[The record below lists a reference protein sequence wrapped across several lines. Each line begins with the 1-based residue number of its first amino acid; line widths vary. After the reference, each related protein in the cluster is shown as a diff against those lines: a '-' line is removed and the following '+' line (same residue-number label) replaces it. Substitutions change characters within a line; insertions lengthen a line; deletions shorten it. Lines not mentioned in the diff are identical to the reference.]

1 MIKPGIAISSIC
13 LKGFDICVIALILGD
28 INAKIALQYRVLEYS
43 ITILYCNIVSQ
54 YYQEVKPKMHLKNL
68 VKIRKQKGW
77 SQEKLAVESG
87 ISYNTIIK
95 IERGGIKN
103 PKIETV
109 VRFAKALGVKLDE
122 LVG

>member
-1 MIKPGIAISSIC
+1 M
-13 LKGFDICVIALILGD
+13 
-28 INAKIALQYRVLEYS
+28 Y
-43 ITILYCNIVSQ
+43 
-54 YYQEVKPKMHLKNL
+54 LKNL
-68 VKIRKQKGW
+68 VKLRKQKGW

-109 VRFAKALGVKLDE
+109 IKLAEALGTNIDK
-122 LVG
+122 LVGIKNRK

>member
-1 MIKPGIAISSIC
+1 
-13 LKGFDICVIALILGD
+13 
-28 INAKIALQYRVLEYS
+28 
-43 ITILYCNIVSQ
+43 
-54 YYQEVKPKMHLKNL
+54 MHLKNL

-109 VRFAKALGVKLDE
+109 IKLADALGISIDT
-122 LVG
+122 LVGNKKK

>member
-1 MIKPGIAISSIC
+1 
-13 LKGFDICVIALILGD
+13 
-28 INAKIALQYRVLEYS
+28 
-43 ITILYCNIVSQ
+43 
-54 YYQEVKPKMHLKNL
+54 MHLKNL

-109 VRFAKALGVKLDE
+109 VKLSDASRVSIDE
-122 LVG
+122 LLGRKSK